1 MRYET
6 IADIYSAN
14 LNVRDALAATVSGIS
29 PDEATAVAD
38 GEKWTIQQIV
48 EHLSMVDSG
57 ISRICDNLLDEA
69 RSIGK
74 PSDGSVILSP
84 DFIDKAAVVDDV
96 KIEAPERVQPTGNVP
111 IAGALDKMNAN
122 RPAIDAMRSDLEKY
136 DLSGPKFPHPYFGDI
151 TAAAWL
157 VVAVGHEQRHTK
169 QIERLL
175 AKIRQ

>member
-14 LNVRDALAATVSGIS
+14 QKVRAALAATVSNIL
-29 PDEATAVAD
+29 PAEATVLAD
-38 GEKWTIQQIV
+38 
-48 EHLSMVDSG
+48 VDFG
-57 ISRICDNLLDEA
+57 ISRICAKLLEEA

-74 PSDGSVILSP
+74 PSDGTVKLSA
-84 DFIDKAAVVDDV
+84 DFSEKAAMIDNV
-96 KIEAPERVQPTGNVP
+96 KIEAPERVQPTGNVT
-111 IAGALDKMNAN
+111 IADSLEKMNAN
-122 RPAIDAMRSDLEKY
+122 RPAFDAMRSDLEKY
-136 DLSGPKFPHPYFGDI
+136 DVSEPKFPHPYFGDI
-151 TAAAWL
+151 TAAEWM